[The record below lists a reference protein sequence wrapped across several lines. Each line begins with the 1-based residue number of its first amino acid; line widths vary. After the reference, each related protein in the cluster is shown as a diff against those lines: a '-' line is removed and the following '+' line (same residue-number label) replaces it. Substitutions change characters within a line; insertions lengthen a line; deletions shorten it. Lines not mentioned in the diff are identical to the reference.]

1 MRENFRNFH
10 IVGFSHS
17 CNIFFFSSTV
27 KITYY
32 LGFRNYVEYGSLLD
46 LQLMRALSSEA
57 LSGAFM
63 SSLLGII
70 GVSVNLKMSSFSAN
84 LKKKKVKIV
93 PCSCTVKG
101 QQ

>member
-1 MRENFRNFH
+1 MY
-10 IVGFSHS
+10 IVHRVW
-17 CNIFFFSSTV
+17 N
-27 KITYY
+27 
-32 LGFRNYVEYGSLLD
+32 YGSLLD
-46 LQLMRALSSEA
+46 LQYMRALSSEA

-93 PCSCTVKG
+93 PCSCTEKG